1 MFLNIAVYV
10 DLISKQRE
18 LNANLPDIHIACTA
32 GAICTPNLVK
42 DIQKHLN
49 VMNVRSIYGL
59 TETTAAVFQSL
70 PSDSNETLQDSV
82 GFISDHTEVKV
93 IDGSGNPVPFGQ
105 PGELCV
111 RGYMTL
117 LDYYD
122 DTEKTTEVLGAD
134 GWFKTGDQ
142 FVLHENGY
150 ANIVGRLKDMIIRG
164 GENIYPR
171 EIEDFLNTHPDVK
184 ETHVIGKM
192 RALKLQ
198 LKYSSNKPHR
208 NSRRTLWRRGWSFHS
223 CQRWKTAFNT
233 ECHSRILSRTF
244 GAL

>member
-1 MFLNIAVYV
+1 MCVFVRWLVSVYV

-18 LNANLPDIHIACTA
+18 LNVNLPDIHIANTA

-49 VMNVRSIYGL
+49 VRNVRSIYGL
-59 TETTAAVFQSL
+59 TETTAAVFQSV
-70 PSDSNETLQDSV
+70 PSDGSETLENSV

-93 IDGSGNPVPFGQ
+93 IDGMGDLVPFGQ

-122 DTEKTTEVLGAD
+122 DADKTKEILSAD

-142 FVLHENGY
+142 FVLYKNGY
-150 ANIVGRLKDMIIRG
+150 ANIVGRLKEMIIRG

-171 EIEDFLNTHPDVK
+171 EIEDFLNTHPDIK
-184 ETHVIGKM
+184 ETHVVG
-192 RALKLQ
+192 RL
-198 LKYSSNKPHR
+198 
-208 NSRRTLWRRGWSFHS
+208 
-223 CQRWKTAFNT
+223 
-233 ECHSRILSRTF
+233 EIL
-244 GAL
+244 

>member
-1 MFLNIAVYV
+1 MYV

-18 LNANLPDIHIACTA
+18 LNVNLPDIYIANTA

-42 DIQKHLN
+42 DIQRHLN
-49 VMNVRSIYGL
+49 VRSVRSIYGL

-70 PSDSNETLQDSV
+70 PSDDNETLESSV

-93 IDGSGNPVPFGQ
+93 IDERGNPVPLGQ

-117 LDYYD
+117 MDYYD
-122 DTEKTTEVLGAD
+122 DAEKTKEVLGAD
-134 GWFKTGDQ
+134 GWFRTGDQ
-142 FVLHENGY
+142 FVLYENGY
-150 ANIVGRLKDMIIRG
+150 ANIVGRLKEMIIRG

-184 ETHVIGKM
+184 EAHVVGKLRRGSFRVVNFHRTHF
-192 RALKLQ
+192 
-198 LKYSSNKPHR
+198 R
-208 NSRRTLWRRGWSFHS
+208 NS
-223 CQRWKTAFNT
+223 
-233 ECHSRILSRTF
+233 
-244 GAL
+244 